1 MTEKEMQVM
10 KSALEKVKGAITE
23 IQTLPVNSW
32 GPLIDTETRL
42 TQADKYLSQFMA
54 LCKKRNAEVQ

>member
-1 MTEKEMQVM
+1 MTEKEMKVM
-10 KSALEKVKGAITE
+10 KSALEKVKGAITD
-23 IQTLPVNSW
+23 IQTLPVGSW

-54 LCKKRNAEVQ
+54 LYGRRIR